1 MTMVKTMM
9 IRCGPLVVDAIPIQ
23 TWLSFPTRVQ
33 IFYHHVDVGH
43 LSASFG
49 KGQSFSAIVIVGH
62 YRSLVQS
69 VCWVPVDVSMR
80 KRNSSS

>member
-43 LSASFG
+43 
-49 KGQSFSAIVIVGH
+49 
-62 YRSLVQS
+62 
-69 VCWVPVDVSMR
+69 WVPALARVSHSVSL
-80 KRNSSS
+80 SSWATTGRWYNPYVGFLWMCQ